1 MHAFITPISFAA
13 TDAQLLIS
21 PRNSNP
27 LKKRSPISVDNT
39 DGAIATSEQHSF
51 YLIKD
56 DFAIAWLQFIY
67 TATRLIQI
75 PFEPVFWTLEQRLSR
90 LEVAIL
96 ARDQADA

>member
-1 MHAFITPISFAA
+1 MHAFITPITFAA

-27 LKKRSPISVDNT
+27 LKKRSPVSVDNT
-39 DGAIATSEQHSF
+39 DGAIATSEQRSF